1 MEVMHYISAAK
12 AEQRKLFAWLVDPEK
27 AESSGQW
34 LVGSGQW
41 SVVSGQRA
49 DSEAVELPNM
59 LIFVGGS
66 SGGEQTEKVVK
77 QLKAQYDVPVVLFP
91 GNVRQVTSEADALL
105 FLSLLSGRNAEMLVG
120 QQVRAAEAVRQAGIE
135 TIPMGYI
142 LVNGGIESAVAR
154 VSGTQPIAQEA
165 VDEIVQTAMAAEMMG
180 KQLVYLEA
188 GSGALEPVRAEVIR
202 AVRAAISCPL
212 IVGGG
217 IRSTE
222 TMQRAFNAGADIVV
236 VGNWLE
242 EHPEALEEFKTLSN
256 SPLKG
261 ENKTPSISPL
271 KGENKTPSI
280 SPLKGENQKSPFKGD
295 LEGQDDARYMG
306 MALREAEKAFE
317 AGEVPVGC
325 VVVSQGQVIGRGHNL
340 TETLQDVTAH
350 AEMQALTAAAQTVG
364 GKYLQDAT
372 LYVTVEPCVMCAGA
386 IGWAQVKRVVYGCA
400 DEKRGF
406 TRFAPKA
413 LHAKATVVSGV
424 CEEECR
430 TLMQAFFRKKRG

>member
-66 SGGEQTEKVVK
+66 SGGEQTEKVVR

-105 FLSLLSGRNAEMLVG
+105 FLSLLSGRNAEMRVG

-142 LVNGGIESAVAR
+142 LVDGGIESAVAR

-180 KQLVYLEA
+180 KQVVYLEA
-188 GSGALEPVRAEVIR
+188 GSGALEPVREEVIR

-222 TMQRAFNAGADIVV
+222 AMQRAYDAGADIVV

-242 EHPEALEEFKTLSN
+242 EHPEALEEFKPFSN

-261 ENKTPSISPL
+261 ENNPFPLREEKGGDSP
-271 KGENKTPSI
+271 ES
-280 SPLKGENQKSPFKGD
+280 
-295 LEGQDDARYMG
+295 QDDARYMG

-340 TETLQDVTAH
+340 TEGLQDVTAH

-424 CEEECR
+424 REEECR
-430 TLMQAFFRKKRG
+430 ALMQAFFRKKRG